1 VAGVRYRAWSPPSA
15 LHPTIGIH
23 APLTFDVVDLAL
35 GRSLGGCRH
44 HVVHPG
50 GRGYERFPV
59 NSNEAEAR
67 RASRFEAMGHTP
79 GPVDVADLRLPDPGP
94 AQDYPRTLDLRR
106 VPGAGRMPPPPA

>member
-1 VAGVRYRAWSPPSA
+1 MRLRPAP
-15 LHPTIGIH
+15 H
-23 APLTFDVVDLAL
+23 ARTPVLAC
-35 GRSLGGCRH
+35 SLGGCRH

-50 GRGYERFPV
+50 GPGCDRFPV
-59 NSNEAEAR
+59 NGLEAEAR

-79 GPVDVADLRLPDPGP
+79 GPIGVDRLRPPTPGP